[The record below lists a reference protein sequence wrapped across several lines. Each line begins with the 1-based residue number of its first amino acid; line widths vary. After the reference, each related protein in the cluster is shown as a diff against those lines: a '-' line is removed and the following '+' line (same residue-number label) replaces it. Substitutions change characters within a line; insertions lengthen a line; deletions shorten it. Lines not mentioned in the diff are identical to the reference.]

1 MAEAVLMRRAAIGL
15 LAILLAR
22 PGLSQEALPEEPPPE
37 AGPTVTAIEIRSEA
51 PLADVED
58 LENLIVVEAGEPLTD
73 EAVRHTLRNLQASG
87 TASELELY
95 TRAEGEGVV
104 AVIVFRPVV
113 QVEEVRFVGELGS
126 PTRGDL
132 ARAVPQK
139 QAEPLSEEQVVRG
152 VYNLL
157 DTYENT
163 GYFNAS
169 VRVSV
174 ETDEERRRA
183 VVTYTIASG
192 PRSTVRSVGFD
203 EPVEPFA
210 PAALVEQLRLK
221 PGEPFRRRV
230 AREDAERLQDWLVRQ
245 QHGAARVEPPG
256 ETYDPSANV
265 VDLTFPIEIG
275 PRIALTV
282 NGADEKKLR
291 REGLLPFLG
300 EAGYDEALL
309 LQAEGRI
316 EAWYQQQGHYYVEV
330 ETEESPLDG
339 TLQIVVTVEPGPRY
353 TLAEIEITGN
363 EEVGDEQLRELM
375 ITTGRSLLRPG
386 SGRLVRGELEDD
398 LENIRRFYALEGYWQ
413 AVVGPPVVEE
423 IRPGELRLT
432 IPVEEGRR
440 RRVVNLAFQGIE
452 ELDLDSLRRQFP
464 LREGGPFHPTL
475 LEGTLDRIRAAY
487 AERGY
492 AEAQV
497 SALEDWNE
505 DRTLVDVTIQ
515 ALEGPQRVV
524 DRIVLRGNQ
533 RTRSDVIRRT
543 IGLDRGEPISDT
555 RLLEIERNLYRLGIF
570 SRVDVGV
577 IRAGLGSTERDVL
590 IRVEEGLPQRL
601 TYGVGYD
608 SEDGVRGLLGYSHN
622 NVAGK
627 AYSLRT
633 DLRLSTEGDNRFRFI
648 FNQPYLGE
656 RPIELTSTV
665 FWEEVDDRD
674 LSFDVTRYGAR
685 AEAVRVFGDRRVSLG
700 LDYRE
705 VETSDLP
712 AGLPSTE
719 KERQNQPYQLTSLVP
734 SFFWDRRD
742 DPIAPTRGWSTLA
755 QTQYAFP
762 AFNTDAELLKV
773 FAQQTQYLYLG
784 RPGVI
789 AASLRLGGIEP
800 FSTLPSGPGDPLA
813 GLPSR
818 NVFIAER
825 FFGGGDA
832 SHRAYGRNELGI
844 RGETLIRTE
853 EGDFVPVGGNG
864 LLLFNLDYR
873 FPLFGAFGGTIFYDA
888 GNVFAD
894 WRSIDPG
901 ELKDGAG
908 LGATYLSPIGPIRAG
923 IGWKLDRERGEEKY
937 ELFLNI
943 GNAF

>member
-1 MAEAVLMRRAAIGL
+1 MAEAVLMRRAAFGL
-15 LAILLAR
+15 LAVLLAG
-22 PGLSQEALPEEPPPE
+22 PGLSQETLLEEIAPET
-37 AGPTVTAIEIRSEA
+37 GPTVTAIEIRSEA

-58 LENLIVVEAGEPLTD
+58 LENLVEVEVGEPLTD
-73 EAVRHTLRNLQASG
+73 EAVRDTLRNLQASG
-87 TASELELY
+87 TASEIELY
-95 TRAEGEGVV
+95 TREEAGGVV
-104 AVIVFRPVV
+104 AVIVFRPVT
-113 QVEEVRFVGELGS
+113 QVGEVRFVGELGS
-126 PTRGDL
+126 PSRGDL

-139 QAEPLSEEQVVRG
+139 QGEPLSEEQVVRG

-157 DTYENT
+157 DQYEDT

-169 VRVSV
+169 IRVSV
-174 ETDEERRRA
+174 QIDEEQRRA
-183 VVTYTIASG
+183 VVTYTIDSG
-192 PRSTVRSVGFD
+192 PRVTVRTVAFD
-203 EPVEPFA
+203 EPVDPFA
-210 PAALVEQLRLK
+210 PATLVGQLRLK

-245 QHGAARVEPPG
+245 QHGAARVEPPS
-256 ETYDPSANV
+256 EVYDSEANV

-282 NGADEKKLR
+282 IGADEGRLR
-291 REGLLPFLG
+291 REGLLSFLG

-309 LQAEGRI
+309 LQAENRI
-316 EAWYQQQGHYYVEV
+316 GAWYQEQGHYNVGV
-330 ETEESPLDG
+330 ETEERPLDG
-339 TLQIVVTVEPGPRY
+339 TLQLVVTVEPGPRY

-363 EEVGDEQLRELM
+363 EEIADEDLRQLM
-375 ITTGRSLLRPG
+375 ITTERSLLRPG

-413 AVVGPPVVEE
+413 AEVGPPVVEE
-423 IRPGELRLT
+423 VRPNELRLT
-432 IPVEEGRR
+432 IPIVEGPR
-440 RRVVNLAFQGIE
+440 RRVVNLEFQGIE
-452 ELDLDSLRRQFP
+452 ELDLDALRQQLP
-464 LREGGPFHPTL
+464 LRPSGPFHPTL
-475 LEGTLDRIRAAY
+475 LEGSLDRIRAAY
-487 AERGY
+487 AEKGY

-497 SALEDWNE
+497 SALQDWSE

-524 DRIVLRGNQ
+524 DRIILRGNQ

-543 IGLDRGEPISDT
+543 IGLDRGEPVSDT

-577 IRAGLGSTERDVL
+577 LRAGLGSPERDVL
-590 IRVEEGLPQRL
+590 IRVEEGLPRRV
-601 TYGVGYD
+601 TYGIGYD
-608 SEDGVRGLLGYSHN
+608 SEDEVRGLLGYSHN

-633 DLRLSTEGDNRFRFI
+633 DLRLSAEGDNRFRFI

-685 AEAVRVFGDRRVSLG
+685 TEAVRVFGDRRVSLG

-712 AGLPSTE
+712 EGLPSTE

-734 SFFWDRRD
+734 SFFWDRRN

-755 QTQYAFP
+755 QLQYAFP
-762 AFNTDAELLKV
+762 AFNTDAEFLKL
-773 FAQQTQYLYLG
+773 FAQQTQYIDLG

-789 AASLRLGGIEP
+789 AASLRFGGIEP
-800 FSTLPSGPGDPLA
+800 FSTLPTGPDDPLA

-825 FFGGGDA
+825 FFAGGDS
-832 SHRAYGRNELGI
+832 SHRAYGRNDLGI
-844 RGETLIRTE
+844 RGETLIQTD
-853 EGDFVPVGGNG
+853 EGGFVPVGGNG
-864 LLLFNLDYR
+864 LLILNLEYR
-873 FPLFGAFGGTIFYDA
+873 FPLFGAFGGTVFYDT
-888 GNVFAD
+888 GNVWAD
-894 WRSIDPG
+894 WRSIDFDDF
-901 ELKDGAG
+901 KDGVG
-908 LGATYLSPIGPIRAG
+908 LGASYLSPIGPIRAG
-923 IGWKLDRERGEEKY
+923 IGWKLDREGEEDPF

-943 GNAF
+943 GSAF